1 MNVGVVRETFPGE
14 QRVAV
19 VPGVVASLKKAGLDV
34 LVESQAGLAAGFPDD
49 EYADKGATVVAGR
62 REVFQQADVLLQ
74 VRALGANLEA
84 GRSDLDD
91 LRPSQTV
98 IGLAEPLI
106 EVAAAKEM
114 ADRGVNLF
122 AMELIPRTTRAQ
134 NMDALSSQASIAGYK
149 AVLIAASTLN
159 KMFPMMMTA
168 AGTIVPA
175 KVFIIGAG
183 VAGLQ
188 AIATAQR
195 LGAAVHAYDLR
206 PAVKEQVQSLGAK
219 FVELEL
225 AGGAEDK
232 GGYAKAMDEDFYRRQ
247 REIMTRVVADMD
259 VVITTAAVPG
269 KKAPVLVTREM
280 LAGMRPG
287 SLLVDLAAE
296 RGGNCNATAP
306 GETVQ
311 VGGVKVIGAVNL
323 AATVPYHASQMYA
336 KNITSFLLH
345 MIQDGE
351 LLLTADDEI
360 ARETLVCRD
369 GAVVHSRVRELLPRD
384 VVEK

>member
-1 MNVGVVRETFPGE
+1 MKVGVVRETFPGE
-14 QRVAV
+14 QRVAM

-49 EYADKGATVVAGR
+49 EYADKGASVVAGR
-62 REVFQQADVLLQ
+62 REVLQQADVLLQ

-91 LRPSQTV
+91 LRPGQTV

-134 NMDALSSQASIAGYK
+134 SMDVLSSQASIAGYK
-149 AVLIAASTLN
+149 AVLIAASTLT

-247 REIMTRVVADMD
+247 REIMSRVVADMD

-269 KKAPVLVTREM
+269 KKAPVLVTRET

-296 RGGNCNATAP
+296 RGGNCDATVP

-345 MIQDGE
+345 VIKDGE

-360 ARETLVCRD
+360 TRETLVCRD
-369 GAVVHSRVRELLPRD
+369 GAVVHPRVRELLPSE
-384 VVEK
+384 VVTK